1 MIHIPNNSIKILKA
15 RHLFLKE
22 MMPLLTKR
30 IISYPKPGSKRFLAT
45 ILGDLSLIL
54 SGEPD
59 DLAVISA
66 KINIIINAHPK
77 NKKAIKKIFDY
88 DWFIAKT
95 KKRYNAYHLAAS
107 LEVNVCVYC
116 NRNYTHTVI
125 TNDGEKITRPQFDHF
140 FSKGKNPVLALS
152 FYNLIPSCSICNS
165 GIKHEADFELPT
177 HNHPYK
183 DNFLSDFSF
192 SYKYSNE
199 EPSGFR
205 IVTETPNIKAHRTL
219 FDLKTDLIYNTHVS
233 ELKEMLRMKY
243 AFSDKYLEILKNNV
257 LTGVNI
263 PRKELYNIAFGVE
276 QDEKEFGARPFS
288 KFKNDI
294 LKELDII
301 S

>member
-1 MIHIPNNSIKILKA
+1 MIHISINSLKIAKA
-15 RHLFLKE
+15 RHQFIKE
-22 MMPLLTKR
+22 MVPLLTKR
-30 IISYPKPGSKRFLAT
+30 INSYSKPGSKRFLAT
-45 ILGDLSLIL
+45 ILTDLNLIL

-59 DLAVISA
+59 DLSIVSA
-66 KINIIINAHPK
+66 KVNALINGHSN

-88 DWFIAKT
+88 DWFITKT

-125 TNDGEKITRPQFDHF
+125 TKDGKKITRPQFDHF
-140 FSKGKNPVLALS
+140 FSKGKNPLIALS

-165 GIKHEADFELPT
+165 GIKHEADFELLT

-183 DNFLSDFSF
+183 DDFITDF
-192 SYKYSNE
+192 AFTYKYTNE
-199 EPSGFR
+199 ESSGLR
-205 IVTETPNIKAHRTL
+205 IATETTNIKANRTL
-219 FDLKTDLIYNTHVS
+219 TDLKTDLIYNTHVS

-243 AFSDKYLEILKNNV
+243 AFSDKYLEILNNN
-257 LTGVNI
+257 LLAGINI

-276 QDEKEFGARPFS
+276 QDEKDFGTRPFS
-288 KFKNDI
+288 KFKSDI
-294 LKELDII
+294 LKELGII

>member
-1 MIHIPNNSIKILKA
+1 MIHIPKDALRIAKA

-22 MMPLLTKR
+22 MVPLITKR
-30 IISYPKPGSKRFLAT
+30 IKNYSKPGSKRFLAT
-45 ILGDLSLIL
+45 ILNDLNLIL

-59 DLAVISA
+59 DLVAVSA
-66 KINIIINAHPK
+66 KVNLIINSHPN

-88 DWFIAKT
+88 DWFITKT

-125 TNDGEKITRPQFDHF
+125 TKDGEKITRPQFDHF
-140 FSKGKNPVLALS
+140 FNKAKNPVIALS

-165 GIKHEADFELPT
+165 GIKHDADFELLT
-177 HNHPYK
+177 HNHPY
-183 DNFLSDFSF
+183 SDDFIDDF
-192 SYKYSNE
+192 AFTYKYTNE

-205 IVTETPNIKAHRTL
+205 INTDTPNIKAHRTL
-219 FDLKTDLIYNTHVS
+219 TDLKTDLIYNTHIS

-243 AFSDKYLEILKNNV
+243 AFSDKYLEILNNNV
-257 LTGVNI
+257 LTGVNM

-276 QDEKEFGARPFS
+276 PDKKDFGARPFS
-288 KFKNDI
+288 KFKSDI
-294 LKELDII
+294 LKELAII
-301 S
+301 T